1 MKKKILFLIIVAFLF
16 TGCSVEYKIEIQD
29 DQITVNGEL
38 LETDELNWDHPVVTN
53 SQEGIDFNMDP
64 NACGDGSCGIL
75 DGEPDTSSLTFREL
89 IDLKTMDQDAK
100 IEGLEKISDVGKL
113 GISTHKTI
121 SYQNRNSFKEMPGV
135 LTCYKNFSI
144 VENEKKDGVILST
157 SNKNLCFETYDILE
171 DITIRLKTN
180 HEVESHNADEVVDGE
195 YIWKINKNNYNNKS
209 IQMNLLNKTH
219 KKTDFRLLILL
230 GGAILVIVGIV
241 GIITLSVYIK
251 SRKVNTI
258 Q

>member
-1 MKKKILFLIIVAFLF
+1 MKKILFLIVVAFLF
-16 TGCSVEYKIEIQD
+16 TGCSVEYNIEIQD

-38 LETDELNWDHPVVTN
+38 LETDELNWNHPVVKN
-53 SQEGIDFNMDP
+53 SQEEIDFNMDP
-64 NACGDGSCGIL
+64 NLCSDGSCGIL

-89 IDLKTMDQDAK
+89 VDLKTTDPDAR
-100 IEGLEKISDVGKL
+100 IEGLEKISDTSKL

-121 SYQNRNSFKEMPGV
+121 SYQSRDSFKEMPGI

-144 VENEKKDGVILST
+144 VENQNKDGVILST
-157 SNKNLCFETYDILE
+157 SNKNLCFETYDILD
-171 DITIRLKTN
+171 DITVRLKTN

-195 YIWKINKNNYNNKS
+195 YIWKINRNNYNNKS

-230 GGAILVIVGIV
+230 GSAILVIVGIV
-241 GIITLSVYIK
+241 GIITMSVYIK

>member
-1 MKKKILFLIIVAFLF
+1 MKKKILFLIVVAFLF
-16 TGCSVEYKIEIQD
+16 TGCSVEYNIEIQD
-29 DQITVNGEL
+29 NQITVNGEL
-38 LETDELNWDHPVVTN
+38 LETDELNWDQPVVEN
-53 SQEGIDFNMDP
+53 NHEEIDFNMDP
-64 NACGDGSCGIL
+64 NLCSDGSCGIL

-89 IDLKTMDQDAK
+89 VDLKTKNPESK
-100 IEGLEKISDVGKL
+100 IEGLEKISDIGKL
-113 GISTHKTI
+113 GISTNKKI
-121 SYQNRNSFKEMPGV
+121 SYKNRDSFKEMPGIS
-135 LTCYKNFSI
+135 TCYKHFSV
-144 VENEKKDGVILST
+144 VENPNKDGVILST
-157 SNKNLCFETYDILE
+157 SNKNICFETYDILE
-171 DITIRLKTN
+171 DITVRLRTN

-241 GIITLSVYIK
+241 GIITISVYIK